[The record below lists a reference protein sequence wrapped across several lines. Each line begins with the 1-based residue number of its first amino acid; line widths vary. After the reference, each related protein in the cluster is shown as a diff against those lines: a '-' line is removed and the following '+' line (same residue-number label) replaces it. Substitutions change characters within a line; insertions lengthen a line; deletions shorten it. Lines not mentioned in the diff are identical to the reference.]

1 MKKLLRKITAVLVAA
16 GMMLPTAADLPG
28 INLGMTV
35 VASAAAQGTCGTN
48 LIWSLDDTGTL
59 TISGSGEMQDWEN
72 SSDVPWNNVKSSI
85 ISVVISEG
93 VSSIGESAFQ
103 YCSSLERIY
112 ILDSV
117 TSIGGYAFHTCT
129 SLKSITIP
137 DSVTKIE
144 KYTFTN
150 CTSLSEIT
158 IPKGVTSIDNINP

>member
-16 GMMLPTAADLPG
+16 GLMFPTAADLPG

-35 VASAAAQGTCGTN
+35 VASAAAAQGTCGTN

-93 VSSIGESAFQ
+93 VSSI
-103 YCSSLERIY
+103 
-112 ILDSV
+112 
-117 TSIGGYAFHTCT
+117 
-129 SLKSITIP
+129 
-137 DSVTKIE
+137 
-144 KYTFTN
+144 
-150 CTSLSEIT
+150 
-158 IPKGVTSIDNINP
+158 DNLNP

>member
-1 MKKLLRKITAVLVAA
+1 
-16 GMMLPTAADLPG
+16 
-28 INLGMTV
+28 
-35 VASAAAQGTCGTN
+35 
-48 LIWSLDDTGTL
+48 
-59 TISGSGEMQDWEN
+59 MQDWEN

-103 YCSSLERIY
+103 YLSSLERIY
-112 ILDSV
+112 
-117 TSIGGYAFHTCT
+117 
-129 SLKSITIP
+129 IP

-158 IPKGVTSIDNINP
+158 IPKGVSSIDNLNP

>member
-16 GMMLPTAADLPG
+16 GLMFPTAADLPG
-28 INLGMTV
+28 INLGLAV
-35 VASAAAQGTCGTN
+35 VASAAAAQGTCGTN
-48 LIWSLDDTGTL
+48 LNWSLDDTGTL
-59 TISGSGEMQDWEN
+59 TISGSGKMQDWEN

-103 YCSSLERIY
+103 YLSSLERIY
-112 ILDSV
+112 
-117 TSIGGYAFHTCT
+117 
-129 SLKSITIP
+129 IP

-158 IPKGVTSIDNINP
+158 IPKGVSSIDNLNP